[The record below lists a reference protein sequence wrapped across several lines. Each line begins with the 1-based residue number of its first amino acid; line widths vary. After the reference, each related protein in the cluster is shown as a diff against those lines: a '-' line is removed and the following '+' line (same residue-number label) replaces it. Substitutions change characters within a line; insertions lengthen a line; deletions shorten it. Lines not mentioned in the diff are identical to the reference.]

1 MKTRQDCSN
10 SPPDSESVIA
20 YVLILVCPVEYK
32 TKTAKVFQFAKSVII
47 ALVHV
52 VAFLIGSAGMPL
64 PVFLD
69 GTRGSRGKRR
79 FVKGNKLREVW
90 CSIYVGRCAS
100 MDSACTL
107 PEREFF

>member
-47 ALVHV
+47 ALVRV
-52 VAFLIGSAGMPL
+52 VAFLIGSARMPL
-64 PVFLD
+64 PVFW
-69 GTRGSRGKRR
+69 T
-79 FVKGNKLREVW
+79 
-90 CSIYVGRCAS
+90 
-100 MDSACTL
+100 
-107 PEREFF
+107 EREEAGGNDDL